1 MNISN
6 NMGVD
11 SNDLAKRGES
21 LIRKSTNRYLTTVRI
36 AFRAKQRRFDDFDG
50 LLEESTI
57 KPVQRSIIELSD
69 EQDQPDLLPGQLTLV
84 KHQKRW
90 RLLRDFKKGKFC
102 FLIAVDNWSIELQ
115 KNEFYSLYLL
125 LLKINEQLLVIKNE
139 LMDEES
145 ISIEL
150 EKLPWYIELEGKKE
164 EWSLRL
170 IFESQEQTRS
180 FEMYWPIPI
189 AQNLFYEIKKM
200 WESMD

>member
-1 MNISN
+1 M
-6 NMGVD
+6 
-11 SNDLAKRGES
+11 LKE
-21 LIRKSTNRYLTTVRI
+21 
-36 AFRAKQRRFDDFDG
+36 
-50 LLEESTI
+50 
-57 KPVQRSIIELSD
+57 
-69 EQDQPDLLPGQLTLV
+69 
-84 KHQKRW
+84 QKRW
-90 RLLRDFKKGKFC
+90 RLIKDFKKGKFC
-102 FLIAVDNWSIELQ
+102 FLIGVDNWSIELQ

-125 LLKINEQLLVIKNE
+125 LLKINEHLLVIKNE

-200 WESMD
+200 WDSMD